1 MTPFALPFDHPPY
14 RLSGVVYAALLNHRP
29 QWVALGD
36 ALHQP
41 PYKAPPQAP
50 VLALRPRNT
59 LAGNGAAVL
68 LPDHAQTLQIGASLG
83 IVIGRAACRVPVDQ
97 ALQWVAG
104 YTLVNDL
111 CLPHASHYRPAVRF
125 KARAGFCVI
134 GPGVVPAAAVPDPD
148 ALAVQVH
155 IDGQLAQASDTA
167 GRVRGVARLIAD
179 LTDFMSLQ
187 PGDLLLL
194 GASHGAPQ
202 ARAGQAVRIA
212 IAGLGSQQISLVA
225 QARAGACA

>member
-1 MTPFALPFDHPPY
+1 MTPFTLPFDHPPY
-14 RLSGVVYAALLNHRP
+14 RLSGGVVAALLNHGP
-29 QWVALGD
+29 QRAALGE
-36 ALHQP
+36 AARQP
-41 PYKAPPQAP
+41 PYKAAPQAP

-59 LAGNGAAVL
+59 LAGNGTAVV
-68 LPDHAQTLQIGASLG
+68 LPDPTQPVQLGASLG
-83 IVIGRAACRVPVDQ
+83 IVIARPACRVPVGQ

-111 CLPHASHYRPAVRF
+111 CLPHASHYRPALRF
-125 KARAGFCVI
+125 MARDGFCII
-134 GPGVVPAAAVPDPD
+134 GPGVVPAAAIPDPD

-155 IDGQLAQASDTA
+155 IDGQLAQATDTT
-167 GRVRGVARLIAD
+167 GRVRGVAQLIAD
-179 LTDFMSLQ
+179 VTEFMTLQ

-212 IAGLGSQQISLVA
+212 IAGLGSQLIRLVA
-225 QARAGACA
+225 QAPAKAPT